1 MAAASLVRDKE
12 SNLKQA
18 AFRKNGRFMEYEFA
32 FPYKNQD
39 PGDTLWELGKAYQL
53 AVLVGPTQDYQGMSE
68 DTWMS
73 DQIYIRLGS
82 PSKESIYNPPLQPAR
97 QNGSADH
104 THGAEN
110 GKKGNKE

>member
-12 SNLKQA
+12 GNLKQA

-32 FPYKNQD
+32 FPYRNQGS
-39 PGDTLWELGKAYQL
+39 GDSLWELGKAYQI
-53 AVLVGPTQDYQGMSE
+53 AILVGPTQDFKGISE

-73 DQIYIRLGS
+73 DQIYLRLGS
-82 PSKESIYNPPLQPAR
+82 ASKESIYNPPLLRAQ
-97 QNGSADH
+97 QNSSADH

-110 GKKGNKE
+110 GQKGNKK